1 MKKNNVEIINNNPIQ
16 PKKYILKKSKVTEE
30 NFKIAYK
37 TELNASQ
44 YEAVISTEGPVLV
57 IAGAGTGKTRTLVY
71 RVARL
76 VEKGIDPENILLLT
90 FTRKSAKEMIKRAS
104 VVLDSRCEGVSGG
117 TFHSFANLILRKYS
131 NLLGLKNSFTIL
143 DTSDAQDVVD
153 LVRGR
158 FPEIKEKRFPKKATI
173 CGIYSKAINKGS
185 TAEEIIA
192 AEYPHFINCTET
204 IKLICKQYCE
214 YKRENSLLDYDD
226 LLIYLKLLLESN
238 EEVRNMLSDKYKYI
252 LIDEYQDTNSLQS
265 DITKLLASSHNNVM
279 AVGDDAQSIYSFRGA
294 NFQNIMDFPNIFE
307 GTKIIKLE
315 ENYRSTQEILNFS
328 NEIISHAIKK
338 YDKNL
343 YSCGKTGVLPAI
355 ICSSDQQ
362 TEAEFVA
369 QRILELSEEGIFLNE
384 IAILARSARSTYKIE
399 IELNKKGL
407 PFKKFGGY
415 KFVETAHIKDII
427 AHLRVV
433 MNPEDVISW
442 NRILLLLTGIGSTT
456 SNKLI
461 SVLSKGQKPEI
472 SSIRLKA
479 TSKDA
484 LSKLLETIEE
494 IESSKMPIS
503 IVVKKVIDYY
513 QPLLAEKYDDFNKR
527 EKDLEN
533 FLSLV
538 QGYSSLEDFL
548 SDIALEPPENSIV
561 GVEEGFTN
569 DECLTLSTIH
579 SAKGLEWK
587 AVFITGAVDGKFPS
601 IYSYNAVDDL
611 EEERRLMYVAAT
623 RAKSELYVTYPIDMF
638 DYSAGMV
645 LSKPSRFIEDVS
657 ENILERWSL
666 VLE

>member
-1 MKKNNVEIINNNPIQ
+1 MKKNDVEIVNNNSIQ
-16 PKKYILKKSKVTEE
+16 PKKYILKKSKQAEE
-30 NFKIAYK
+30 NFKISYK
-37 TELNASQ
+37 TELNKSQ

-76 VEKGIDPENILLLT
+76 VEKGINPENILLLT

-104 VVLDSRCEGVSGG
+104 VVLDSRCDGVSGG

-143 DTSDAQDVVD
+143 DTSDAQDIVD

-158 FPEIKEKRFPKKATI
+158 FPEIKEKRFPRKSTI
-173 CGIYSKAINKGS
+173 CDIYSKSINKSS
-185 TAEEIIA
+185 TADEIIA
-192 AEYPHFINCTET
+192 TEYPHFINCVDT

-238 EEVRNMLSDKYKYI
+238 EELRNQLSDKYKYI
-252 LIDEYQDTNSLQS
+252 LIDEYQDTNSIQA
-265 DITKLLASSHNNVM
+265 DITRLLACKHNNVM

-328 NEIISHAIKK
+328 NEIISHAVKK
-338 YDKNL
+338 YEKSL
-343 YSCGKTGVLPAI
+343 FSCGKTGVLPAI
-355 ICSSDQQ
+355 ICSADQQ

-369 QRILELSEEGIFLNE
+369 QRILELSEEGIPLNE

-427 AHLRVV
+427 AHLRVL
-433 MNPEDVISW
+433 MNPEDIISW
-442 NRILLLLTGIGSTT
+442 NRILLLLSGIGSTT

-461 SVLSKGQKPEI
+461 SVLSKGQNTEI
-472 SSIRLKA
+472 EKIRLKA
-479 TSKDA
+479 TSKEA
-484 LSKLLETIEE
+484 LTKLLEVIDE
-494 IESSKMPIS
+494 IMSSKMTIFDTVEK
-503 IVVKKVIDYY
+503 IIAYY

-538 QGYSSLEDFL
+538 QGYSALEDFL
-548 SDIALEPPENSIV
+548 SDIALEPPENSVV
-561 GVEEGFTN
+561 GVEGGAVY
-569 DECLTLSTIH
+569 DEYLTLSTIH

-601 IYSYNAVDDL
+601 VYSYNAVDDL

-623 RAKSELYVTYPIDMF
+623 RAKNELYVTYPIDMF
-638 DYSAGMV
+638 DHSVGMV

-657 ENILERWSL
+657 DTILERWSL